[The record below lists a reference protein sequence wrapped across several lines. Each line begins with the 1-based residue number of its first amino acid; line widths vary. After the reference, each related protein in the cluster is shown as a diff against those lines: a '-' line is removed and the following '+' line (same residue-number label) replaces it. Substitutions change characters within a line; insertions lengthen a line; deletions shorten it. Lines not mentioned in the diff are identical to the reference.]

1 MAIVA
6 SLFDSDSEATAALD
20 ALADSKFH
28 DIDTRVFNGD
38 VPDEVGEAR
47 VLAIPSASTN
57 SAGVV
62 PSAVLDNWVTELDNE
77 DLSDYFIDEV
87 KKGHAVLVVAKV
99 DEDDAA
105 DLEQFFKDHDGRVS
119 EKA

>member
-6 SLFDSDSEATAALD
+6 SLFGSESEATTALD
-20 ALADSKFH
+20 ALADSEFH
-28 DIDTRVFNGD
+28 DVDTRVYSGD
-38 VPDEVGEAR
+38 VPDEVGR
-47 VLAIPSASTN
+47 VGAAAFPTASTN
-57 SAGVV
+57 TAGVL
-62 PSAVLDNWVTELDNE
+62 PRGVLDNWITELDNE
-77 DLSDYFIDEV
+77 ELSDYFVDEV

-105 DLEQFFKDHDGRVS
+105 ALEQFFKEQGGRVS